1 MVAAVALF
9 DIDGT
14 LVHAKGAGNL
24 GACRALE
31 SAFGAEPT
39 SGNINFAG
47 RTDRGIV
54 NELFELHAIEKTQE
68 NWDLFQDHYL
78 PRLTQTV
85 TETDGVVLPGVERL
99 LDELA
104 TERHADIAVGLL
116 TGNTQQAAK
125 IKLSHFGIYHH
136 FEFGGFG
143 DHEPLR
149 DDAARA
155 AYRVSQQYLN
165 RNIESSRVVVIGDT
179 PSDVK
184 CARAIDARA
193 IAVTTG
199 KYSRDELSST
209 EPDAILDG
217 LTETAAVIDLIRG
230 A

>member
-1 MVAAVALF
+1 MVAAVVLF

-39 SGNINFAG
+39 SGTISFAG

-54 NELFELHAIEKTQE
+54 NELFELHAIENTPE

-78 PRLTQTV
+78 PHLTKTV

-99 LDELA
+99 LEELA
-104 TERHADIAVGLL
+104 TERHSDIAVGLL

-125 IKLSHFGIYHH
+125 IKLSHFGIHH
-136 FEFGGFG
+136 YFEFGGFG

-155 AYRVSQQYLN
+155 AYRISQQYLS
-165 RNIESSRVVVIGDT
+165 RTIDSSRVVVIGDT

-199 KYSRDELSST
+199 SYTRDQLVSA
-209 EPDAILDG
+209 EPDAILEG
-217 LTETAAVIDLIRG
+217 LTDTAAVIDLIRG
-230 A
+230 G